1 MENQINED
9 TLSQNVEIKD
19 KFNKNDEKEDNI
31 NKRQGIKI
39 QQMDDLCS

>member
-1 MENQINED
+1 MEYQINED